1 MKSNFPRLLVATPKS
16 DVFDVPVASGK
27 MSSDISKNKKKYF
40 FIPNLLL
47 FDEST
52 IKYHLGASWDYSQL
66 DKHKNLC

>member
-1 MKSNFPRLLVATPKS
+1 LKSSFPRLLVATPKS

-27 MSSDISKNKKKYF
+27 MSNDINKNKEKHF

-52 IKYHLGASWDYSQL
+52 IKYQLGASWDYLHL
-66 DKHKNLC
+66 DGSVS